1 MKVTDKKLITIIMCI
16 VNNTLKDCRTDHPI
30 DALKNCWEQLVKINN
45 IVLNNRPLAHFE
57 RMVASLTPEEK
68 EYIEKKFTNKEFNN
82 GIH

>member
-1 MKVTDKKLITIIMCI
+1 M
-16 VNNTLKDCRTDHPI
+16 KDCRTDHPI

-57 RMVASLTPEEK
+57 RMVASLTQEEK
-68 EYIEKKFTNKEFNN
+68 EYIEKKFTLTPEEKEYIKKKFTKKEFNN